1 MELIDKSALVAWIR
15 SRLHPV
21 VVPCE
26 TNYDD
31 WDRGADSERL
41 NILSFIDTL
50 EVKEVETWHLQE
62 KENIYNELIRK
73 KGGDIW

>member
-1 MELIDKSALVAWIR
+1 MVQYIDKDALVAWIR

-21 VVPCE
+21 AVQHG

-50 EVKEVETWHLQE
+50 EVKEVDLE
-62 KENIYNELIRK
+62 KRN
-73 KGGDIW
+73 